1 MKTRLHLAA
10 AFCALTASTLLAE
23 GPTVASNPAPD
34 TDATAPVLV
43 SFTESNGAADNLITR
58 GNSFAFKTSPVLVTD
73 LGGNLPVRRVS
84 ARYKGPSGRFDF
96 YVLEGDQKLSD
107 TRDAAGVRRVS
118 MTSVTTMIN
127 AAEPERRVPV
137 ASVRVGKTAN
147 FVDIRRFVGPIV
159 GRYVIAIF
167 HADNGRVARPDG
179 KAIVRAANDGKAI
192 VGGPYAPEDGLT
204 TPGSDVPTIAEYNP
218 GGYNPNL
225 NPPADGSVPPGV
237 PPVPGDPPSIFVPP
251 PNISVPPPSG
261 IPPISR

>member
-1 MKTRLHLAA
+1 M
-10 AFCALTASTLLAE
+10 
-23 GPTVASNPAPD
+23 ASNPAPD

-58 GNSFAFKTSPVLVTD
+58 GSSFSFKGTPVLVTD

-96 YVLEGDQKLSD
+96 YVLEGNQKLSD
-107 TRDAAGVRRVS
+107 IRDAAGVRRVS

-127 AAEPERRVPV
+127 AADPERRVPI
-137 ASVRVGKTAN
+137 ASVRVARTTN

-192 VGGPYAPEDGLT
+192 VGYAPEDGLPA
-204 TPGSDVPTIAEYNP
+204 TPGSDTPTLAEYNP

-225 NPPADGSVPPGV
+225 FPPSDGSVPPGF

-251 PNISVPPPSG
+251 PNVVIPPPSG